1 MMDRA
6 SSSPAPITGLLL
18 TGGASSR
25 MGQNKALLDIDGKK
39 LIERV
44 VQALSAVTDTIL
56 IVANDAEP
64 YHFLNLP
71 IVPDI
76 EKGYGPLMGL
86 YSGLKAIRSELAV
99 LAAVD
104 MPFLSPDFLRYLLTL
119 APDYDVVIPNAYDR
133 LHPLCAIYRR
143 TSCLPAIE
151 AAIARR
157 QRRLI
162 AFHSQ
167 VRVRQVSEAEIRRID
182 PDLRTLMNVNT
193 PQDLMRA
200 REMLGG

>member
-1 MMDRA
+1 MIDHPP
-6 SSSPAPITGLLL
+6 SSPTPIAGLLL

-25 MGQNKALLDIDGKK
+25 MGQNKALLDIGGKK

-44 VQALSAVTDTIL
+44 VQALSVVTDAIL

-64 YHFLNLP
+64 YRFLNLP
-71 IVPDI
+71 VIPDI

-86 YSGLKAIRSELAV
+86 YSGLKAVRSELAV

-104 MPFLSPDFLRYLLTL
+104 MPFLSPDFLRYLLAL
-119 APDYDVVIPNAYDR
+119 ALDYDVVVPNAYDR
-133 LHPLCAIYRR
+133 LHPLCAVYRR
-143 TSCLPAIE
+143 ASCLPAIE
-151 AAIARR
+151 QTIARG

-167 VRVRQVSEAEIRRID
+167 VRVRKVSEAEMRRID

-193 PQDLMRA
+193 PEDLTRA
-200 REMLGG
+200 RALLGG